1 MSLTTSPRI
10 EVAAC
15 ELDMAIDDDELTFIF
30 VRWGEAG
37 QYLDITRDCEEGRTY
52 LEFCDQ
58 GAGFYPDRVE
68 ISFADGTLVVQLD
81 PTQTLGPDVQESR
94 IHISLSRVSPDIE
107 LLHACISLL
116 GSK

>member
-37 QYLDITRDCEEGRTY
+37 QYLDITRDCKAGRTY

-58 GAGFYPDRVE
+58 GAGFYPDHVE
-68 ISFADGTLVVQLD
+68 ISFADGTLAVQLD
-81 PTQTLGPDVQESR
+81 QAQSLGPGMQESG

-116 GSK
+116 SSK